1 MCEGPGGGETG
12 VAACASSSPSSGSMG
27 GESEDVA
34 DMVMRRT
41 STADVDMTAS
51 CVRLGRTL
59 STLSS
64 RTTAVDCNS
73 ERFSADEIGG
83 EDSPIEVQRSASSC
97 SAFGYASLLPRQDS
111 LKPDRKLLLPVH
123 EVNEGLAGIAD
134 GRYLYVVMVGD
145 SDGIRMVHE
154 DHLVSEGVLA
164 GHTSL
169 VEKREFMRDW
179 SRQWMDGD
187 DNFRHTVLY
196 AGELEYVEGEGVVE
210 WNNHSGH
217 YQPREEDHVRVGLN
231 PATFVPV

>member
-123 EVNEGLAGIAD
+123 EVNEG
-134 GRYLYVVMVGD
+134 
-145 SDGIRMVHE
+145 
-154 DHLVSEGVLA
+154 VLA